1 MRLIR
6 TRVRSLLCAAAFGLS
21 LAAGAQA
28 AATDPASGVQY
39 LTLPDVQNTDA
50 GNKVEV
56 TEFFAYY
63 CPHCDR
69 FEPLLAAWVKKQGD
83 NIVFKRVHVA
93 GGPGVLPQQK
103 LFYTLEALG
112 LLEQYHVKAFDAMHV
127 QRLRLASDKEVI
139 DWAATAGIDRARFT
153 DAYNSF
159 GVQAKVRRAER
170 MMTEYRI
177 DSWPTVAIGGR
188 YLTSPTQAGEAAP
201 GSQPAPQTEA
211 QLQRSA
217 LGVMDFL
224 VAKAKA
230 EKK

>member
-1 MRLIR
+1 MRFIR
-6 TRVRSLLCAAAFGLS
+6 TLLCAAAIGFG
-21 LAAGAQA
+21 A
-28 AATDPASGVQY
+28 AATAAAADPKNGVQY
-39 LTLPDVQNTDA
+39 LTLPEVQNTDA

-69 FEPLLAAWVKKQGD
+69 FEPLLAAWVRKQGA
-83 NIVFKRVHVA
+83 NIVFKRVHVSS
-93 GGPGVLPQQK
+93 GPGVLPQQK

-112 LLEQYHVKAFDAMHV
+112 LLDQYHAKAFNAMHV
-127 QRLRLASDKEVI
+127 ERLRLASDKEVF
-139 DWAATAGIDRARFT
+139 DWAATAGIDRAKFV

-159 GVQAKVRRAER
+159 GIQAKVRRADR
-170 MMTEYRI
+170 MMADYRI

-188 YLTSPTQAGEAAP
+188 YLTSPTQAGEGA
-201 GSQPAPQTEA
+201 QAPQTEQ
-211 QLQRSA
+211 QLQQSA

>member
-1 MRLIR
+1 MRFIR
-6 TRVRSLLCAAAFGLS
+6 TLLCAAAIS
-21 LAAGAQA
+21 ISATA
-28 AATDPASGVQY
+28 AAAEPASGVQY

-69 FEPLLAAWVKKQGD
+69 FEPLLAAWVKKQGA
-83 NIVFKRVHVA
+83 NIVFRRVHVS
-93 GGPGVLPQQK
+93 GGAGVLPQQK

-112 LLEQYHVKAFDAMHV
+112 LLDQYHVKAFNAMHV
-127 QRLRLASDKEVI
+127 ERLRLATDEAVF
-139 DWAATAGIDRARFT
+139 DWAVKAGIDRAKFVE
-153 DAYNSF
+153 AYNSF
-159 GVQAKVRRAER
+159 GVQAKVRRAQR
-170 MMTEYRI
+170 MMADYRI
-177 DSWPTVAIGGR
+177 DSWPTVAIDGR
-188 YLTSPTQAGEAAP
+188 YLTSPTQAGEGAP
-201 GSQPAPQTEA
+201 PQTEP
-211 QLQRSA
+211 QLQQSA

>member
-1 MRLIR
+1 MRFIS
-6 TRVRSLLCAAAFGLS
+6 TLLCAAAIGFGWC
-21 LAAGAQA
+21 ATA
-28 AATDPASGVQY
+28 AAAPQNGVQY
-39 LTLPDVQNTDA
+39 LTLPEVQNTDA

-63 CPHCDR
+63 CPHCER
-69 FEPLLAAWVKKQGD
+69 FEPRLAAWVKKQGD
-83 NIVFKRVHVA
+83 NIVFKRVHVSR
-93 GGPGVLPQQK
+93 GPGVLPQQK

-127 QRLRLASDKEVI
+127 QRLRLASDKEVF
-139 DWAATAGIDRARFT
+139 DWAAAAGIDRAKFI

-170 MMTEYRI
+170 MMADYRI
-177 DSWPTVAIGGR
+177 DSWPTVAVGGR
-188 YLTSPTQAGEAAP
+188 FMTSPTQAGEAAP
-201 GSQPAPQTEA
+201 GPQTTPTEA
-211 QLQRSA
+211 QLQQSA
-217 LGVMDFL
+217 LDVMDFL

>member
-1 MRLIR
+1 MRIIR
-6 TRVRSLLCAAAFGLS
+6 TLLCAAAIGFGV
-21 LAAGAQA
+21 AASAFA
-28 AATDPASGVQY
+28 ADPKNGVQY
-39 LTLPDVQNTDA
+39 LTLPDIQNTDA

-69 FEPLLAAWVKKQGD
+69 FEMPLAAWVKKQGA
-83 NIVFKRVHVA
+83 NIVFKRVHVP

-112 LLEQYHVKAFDAMHV
+112 LLDQFHVKAFSAMHV
-127 QRLRLASDKEVI
+127 ERLRLASDEAVF
-139 DWAATAGIDRARFT
+139 DWAARAGIDRAKFA

-159 GVQAKVRRAER
+159 GVQAKLRRADR
-170 MMTEYRI
+170 MMADYRI

-188 YLTSPTQAGEAAP
+188 YLTSPTQAGEGA
-201 GSQPAPQTEA
+201 QAPQTEE
-211 QLQRSA
+211 QLQQSA